1 MYFKYKKN
9 TNHNQNTEKGG
20 NEMDFQLPYYKGT
33 LPMHV
38 PDKNL
43 AHVLESHPQATGD
56 GRTQQQIVEDALDHP
71 IGSPSLEELARG
83 KKKILVITS
92 DHTRN
97 MPSGITM
104 PILLRR
110 LRAAQ
115 PDAQIT
121 ILIGTGL
128 HRPTTHEEQVDR
140 FGAEI
145 VANEHIVVHDAF
157 KPEEMRYVCQLPSG
171 AELHVNRLAVESD
184 LVIAEGFIEPH
195 FFAGFSGGRKS
206 ILPGIASQ
214 ETVNE
219 NHSAKAI
226 ASPNARSGV
235 LAGNPIHEDMAYA
248 AKAVNLAFILN
259 VAIDGQ
265 KKIVAAFAGD
275 CEKAHAEGCA
285 FVSQMCGVKRVTSD
299 IVVTTNGGYPLDQN
313 LYQTPKGATSAAA
326 CAGEDGVV
334 ILGASLCDGLGGTH
348 FAELMRLGSPQKILE
363 TVQAIP
369 PKQTIPEQWCAQI
382 YSQLLLKHPVI
393 VVTQH
398 MDHVELKKVGFLAAN
413 SFDEALEQAFA
424 LKGPDASVTVIP
436 DGVSVIVND

>member
-1 MYFKYKKN
+1 M
-9 TNHNQNTEKGG
+9 
-20 NEMDFQLPYYKGT
+20 
-33 LPMHV
+33 
-38 PDKNL
+38 
-43 AHVLESHPQATGD
+43 LESHPQAAAA
-56 GRTQQQIVEDALDHP
+56 GRSQEQIVEEALDHP
-71 IGSPSLEELARG
+71 IASPSLEELARG
-83 KKKILVITS
+83 KKNILVITS

-110 LRAAQ
+110 LRQAQ

-128 HRPTTHEEQVDR
+128 HRATTHEEMVER
-140 FGAEI
+140 FGREI
-145 VANEHIVVHDAF
+145 VEQERIVVHDAF

-171 AELHVNRLAVESD
+171 AELHVNHLAVESD

-226 ASPNARSGV
+226 ASPNARAGV

-275 CEKAHAEGCA
+275 CEKAHQEGCA

-393 VVTQH
+393 LVTQH
-398 MDHVELKKVGFLAAN
+398 MDHGELERVGFMTA
-413 SFDEALEQAFA
+413 SGFDEALEKAFA
-424 LKGPDASVTVIP
+424 LKGADASVTVIP